1 VVNEEETGEGIVLVV
16 KTLLRLALP
25 PTPSLPHWNGGTVK
39 SGASS
44 CKSVKWTLLAV
55 PEKQLTLPRS
65 FV

>member
-1 VVNEEETGEGIVLVV
+1 MRKKPARGMVLVV

-25 PTPSLPHWNGGTVK
+25 PTPSLPHWNGGTVR